1 MDLTELE
8 QEIEQL
14 EDNAVKEI
22 YHKLL
27 SKLIAKDEIILQLR
41 NRVTELGSRVL
52 EVFFKKIT

>member
-14 EDNAVKEI
+14 EDNGVKEI

-27 SKLIAKDEIILQLR
+27 SKLIAEDEIILQLR